1 MCSIRAEDENIKKR
15 ILSVLLLLPLL
26 TVYSCVDAS
35 AIDQINTL
43 DYFTG
48 QILDIPVSFR
58 YGVPQGSSASTFS
71 ANETIEEL
79 GRRIEDVTAG
89 EYTYQAED
97 YGAKNLLVFFTDE
110 KEDRSVA
117 LLTKNETAPD
127 VTLKAKY
134 LYRFFNLK
142 ARLKFTL
149 SDQEKQLS
157 LFFPY
162 HLVND
167 SSIEDDF
174 STLASHQK
182 YQTEYDMTYF
192 VAFYT
197 ETIRLYSRAGLT
209 AEDLAVDENSFTV
222 NYKFLKTDQDERYTA
237 AERCVKYDFSD
248 WESTHCFTLS
258 VIEAKG

>member
-1 MCSIRAEDENIKKR
+1 MAEDEIMKKR
-15 ILSVLLLLPLL
+15 ILSAFLLLTLV
-26 TVYSCVDAS
+26 TVCSCVDAS
-35 AIDQINTL
+35 AIDRINTL

-48 QILDIPVSFR
+48 QVLDVPVSFR
-58 YGVPQGSSASTFS
+58 YGVPQGNSASTFS
-71 ANETIEEL
+71 ENKTIEEL
-79 GRRIEDVTAG
+79 GVRIEAVTSG

-110 KEDRSVA
+110 KEDCSAA

-142 ARLKFTL
+142 ARLQFTL
-149 SDQEKQLS
+149 SDKDEYLW

-167 SSIEDDF
+167 SNIEDDF

-192 VAFYT
+192 VDFYT
-197 ETIRLYSRAGLT
+197 ETIDLYSRAGLT
-209 AEDLAVDENSFTV
+209 AEDMTVGENSFAIS
-222 NYKFLKTDQDERYTA
+222 YRFLKTDQEQRYTT
-237 AERCVKYDFSD
+237 AERCVMYDFSD
-248 WESTHCFTLS
+248 WEITHCFTLS
-258 VIEAKG
+258 VIEVKG

>member
-1 MCSIRAEDENIKKR
+1 MKKR
-15 ILSVLLLLPLL
+15 ILSALLLLPLL
-26 TVYSCVDAS
+26 TVCSCMDAS
-35 AIDQINTL
+35 AIDRINTL

-48 QILDIPVSFR
+48 QVLDVPVSFR
-58 YGVPQGSSASTFS
+58 YGVPQGNSASTFS
-71 ANETIEEL
+71 ENKTIEEL
-79 GRRIEDVTAG
+79 GVRIEAVTSS

-127 VTLKAKY
+127 AALKAKY

-142 ARLKFTL
+142 ARLQFILADKEEYL
-149 SDQEKQLS
+149 W

-167 SSIEDDF
+167 ASIEDDF
-174 STLASHQK
+174 STLVSHQK

-192 VAFYT
+192 VDFYT

-209 AEDLAVDENSFTV
+209 AEDLAVDENIFTV

-237 AERCVKYDFSD
+237 ADRCVKYDFSD

>member
-1 MCSIRAEDENIKKR
+1 MKKR
-15 ILSVLLLLPLL
+15 ILSALLLLTLV
-26 TVYSCVDAS
+26 TVCSCVDAS
-35 AIDQINTL
+35 AIDRINTL

-48 QILDIPVSFR
+48 QVLDVPVSFR
-58 YGVPQGSSASTFS
+58 YGVPQGNSASTFS
-71 ANETIEEL
+71 ENKTIEEL
-79 GRRIEDVTAG
+79 GVRIEDVTSDD
-89 EYTYQAED
+89 YTYQAEV

-110 KEDRSVA
+110 KEDRSAA

-127 VTLKAKY
+127 ATLKAKY

-142 ARLKFTL
+142 ARLQFTL
-149 SDQEKQLS
+149 SDKDEYLW

-174 STLASHQK
+174 STLASQQK
-182 YQTEYDMTYF
+182 YKTEYDMTYF

-197 ETIRLYSRAGLT
+197 ETIQLYSRAGLT
-209 AEDLAVDENSFTV
+209 AEDLAVDENSFTIS
-222 NYKFLKTDQDERYTA
+222 YKFLKTDQEQRYTA

-258 VIEAKG
+258 VIEAKGEGSYHA